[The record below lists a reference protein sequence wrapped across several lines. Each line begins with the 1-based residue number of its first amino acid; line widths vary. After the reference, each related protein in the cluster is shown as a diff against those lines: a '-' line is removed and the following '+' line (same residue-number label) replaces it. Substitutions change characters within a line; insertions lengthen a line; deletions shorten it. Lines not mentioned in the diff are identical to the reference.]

1 MGRDRLSA
9 SSEDRQ
15 PRPFYSAAPHRPAS
29 QASSGACYNGP
40 AVDEFSTL
48 EERRL
53 ARAAGLVMAGFVL
66 SNLTGLAKWVLV
78 SNAFGTQFELD
89 AFNAANR
96 LPELLFSVMAG
107 GALAS
112 AFVPVFTSFIAR
124 DNRAGAWRLA
134 SAVANWVF
142 LAMSLAA
149 GAAWLAAPWLVPH
162 VLAPGFGPAETQ
174 LTVSLLR
181 ILLISAVI
189 FGLSGMLMGVLNAQ
203 GHFLLPALAPSFLW
217 LGWIFGVLFLAPKMG
232 IFGLAWGVVL
242 GAGLHLAVQ
251 LPGLRGRT
259 ARYHL
264 ALDIQDPAVRQVGR
278 LMAPRLVGQALIQL
292 NFLVNVILASTMAEG
307 SLTAINYAFFIMLM
321 PQAIIAQAIAIAAL
335 PTFSA
340 QVARDDLASMRGT
353 LATTL
358 RGVVFL
364 ALPATIGLVMLRE
377 PIVAMLFQR
386 GQFTAH
392 STDLVA
398 WALLWYGLGLVSHS
412 LVEIVSRAFYALQ
425 DTLTPVT
432 VGGLAMA
439 VNIGLS
445 FGLASL
451 FTGWNLPPHGG
462 LALAN
467 TLATTLEASALLV
480 LMRRRLGGLD
490 LARIKSGLLSTIV
503 ASLVLAGV
511 VVAWIL
517 WNGSASVWLVGL
529 GGVVLGGAAFWLV
542 ALALRAPEARQLPG
556 VLLKREET

>member
-1 MGRDRLSA
+1 M
-9 SSEDRQ
+9 
-15 PRPFYSAAPHRPAS
+15 
-29 QASSGACYNGP
+29 
-40 AVDEFSTL
+40 DEFSTL

-53 ARAAGLVMAGFVL
+53 ARAAGLVMAGFIL

-78 SNAFGTQFELD
+78 SNAFGTQAELD

-112 AFVPVFTSFIAR
+112 AFVPVFTSFLAR
-124 DNRAGAWRLA
+124 GDRPGAWRLA
-134 SAVANWVF
+134 SAVANWIF
-142 LAMSLAA
+142 LGMSVASAL
-149 GAAWLAAPWLVPH
+149 AWLAAPWLVPNL
-162 VLAPGFGPAETQ
+162 LAPGFGPAQTL

-181 ILLISAVI
+181 ILLLSAVL
-189 FGLSGMLMGVLNAQ
+189 FGVSGLLMGVLNAQ

-217 LGWIFGVLFLAPKMG
+217 LGWIIGVVFLAPGMG

-242 GAGLHLAVQ
+242 GAGLHLLVQ
-251 LPGLRGRT
+251 LPGLRGRG
-259 ARYHL
+259 AQYHP
-264 ALDIQDPAVRQVGR
+264 ALDPGHPAIRQVGR

-340 QVARDDLASMRGT
+340 QAARNDLASVRAT

-358 RGVVFL
+358 RGVIFL
-364 ALPATIGLVMLRE
+364 ALPATIGLILLRS

-386 GQFTAH
+386 GEFTAH

-412 LVEIVSRAFYALQ
+412 LVEIVSRAYYALQ

-439 VNIGLS
+439 MNIGLS
-445 FGLASL
+445 LGLAAL
-451 FTGWNLPPHGG
+451 FGRWNLPPHGG

-467 TLATTLEASALLV
+467 TVATTLEAGALLI
-480 LMRRRLGGLD
+480 LMRRRLGGLEV
-490 LARIKSGLLSTIV
+490 ARIKSGLWSTIV
-503 ASLVLAGV
+503 ATAALTGV
-511 VVAWIL
+511 VLVWLL
-517 WNGSASVWLVGL
+517 WKGSASVWLVGL
-529 GGVVLGGAAFWLV
+529 GGVFLGGGCFWLV
-542 ALALRAPEARQLPG
+542 ALALGSPEARQLPA
-556 VLLKREET
+556 VLFRREQG